1 MVRRHPITT
10 KISDHTCVYWWNIC
24 LEWSAPLLVTLCLID
39 SCYSLI
45 QGNGNQ
51 HNHPSVDKGVL
62 RQRIITSHNSGGLSL
77 RERTITIHNPGGL
90 STPRENYYPSRPC
103 GIITPWRGQS
113 PVTNLREYH
122 PEGGFTALATMWD
135 YHSERGLSPV
145 TTLIVC
151 YTTILSV
158 VTQPFV
164 GRSVAWWH

>member
-1 MVRRHPITT
+1 M
-10 KISDHTCVYWWNIC
+10 
-24 LEWSAPLLVTLCLID
+24 TLCLID

-62 RQRIITSHNSGGLSL
+62 RQRIITSHNPGGLSL

-151 YTTILSV
+151 YQAVCALRSLSIMGGIQNLIICV
-158 VTQPFV
+158 KMACSEHLDRGVNI
-164 GRSVAWWH
+164 R

>member
-1 MVRRHPITT
+1 M
-10 KISDHTCVYWWNIC
+10 
-24 LEWSAPLLVTLCLID
+24 TLCLID
-39 SCYSLI
+39 SCYYLI

-51 HNHPSVDKGVL
+51 HNHPSVAKGVL
-62 RQRIITSHNSGGLSL
+62 RQRIITSHNPGGLSL
-77 RERTITIHNPGGL
+77 PRENYNHSQPGGL
-90 STPRENYYPSRPC
+90 STPRENYYLSRPC
-103 GIITPWRGQS
+103 GILTPWRGQS

-164 GRSVAWWH
+164 GRSVA